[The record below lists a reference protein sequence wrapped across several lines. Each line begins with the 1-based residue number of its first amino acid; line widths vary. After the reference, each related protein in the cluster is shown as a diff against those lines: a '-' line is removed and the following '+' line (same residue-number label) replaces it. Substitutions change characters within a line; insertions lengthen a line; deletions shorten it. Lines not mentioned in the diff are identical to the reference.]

1 MWRIKMPIIAVNFK
15 VYPQVMGAGA
25 LRLARICDEVASETG
40 AQMIVA
46 PPMTEL
52 SRVAAEVDIPVFAQ
66 HADPAKVGSST
77 GHVPLEL
84 IRESGASGV
93 IINHSEHR
101 IGMADIE
108 FLVKKSR
115 YLSLETIVCSNNV
128 PVSAAAA
135 AFNPNYVAIEPPE
148 LIGGDLSVTTANPV
162 IVSDSVGEVKRISP
176 DVAVLCGAGVKN
188 GEDVKKAVELGAEG
202 VLLASGVVKAEDPK
216 EVLLDLLGY

>member
-1 MWRIKMPIIAVNFK
+1 MPIIAVNFK
-15 VYPQVMGAGA
+15 VYPQVMGEGA
-25 LRLARICDEVASETG
+25 LKLARICDEVASETG
-40 AQMIVA
+40 AQIIIS

-101 IGMADIE
+101 MGMADIE
-108 FLVKKSR
+108 FLVKKSK
-115 YLSLETIVCSNNV
+115 YLGLETIVCTNNV
-128 PVSAAAA
+128 PVSGAAAA
-135 AFNPNYVAIEPPE
+135 LNPNYVAIEPPE
-148 LIGGDLSVTTANPV
+148 LIRGDISVTTVDPS
-162 IVSDSVGEVKRISP
+162 IVSNSVAEVRRISP
-176 DVAVLCGAGVKN
+176 DVSVLCGAGVKN
-188 GEDVKKAVELGAEG
+188 GGDVKKAVELGAEG

-216 EVLLDLLGY
+216 SVLLNLLGY

>member
-1 MWRIKMPIIAVNFK
+1 MPIIAVNFK

-25 LRLARICDEVASETG
+25 LRLAKICDEVASKTG
-40 AQMIVA
+40 AQIIIA

-66 HADPAKVGSST
+66 HADPARVGSST
-77 GHVPLEL
+77 GHVPLEF
-84 IRESGASGV
+84 IRESGGSGV

-101 IGMADIE
+101 MGMADIE
-108 FLVKKSR
+108 FLVKKSK
-115 YLSLETIVCSNNV
+115 YLSLETIVCTNNV

-148 LIGGDLSVTTANPV
+148 LIGGDISVTSVDPS
-162 IVSDSVGEVKRISP
+162 IVSNSVKEVKRISS
-176 DVAVLCGAGVKN
+176 DVAVLCGAGVKK

-216 EVLLDLLGY
+216 EVLLDLLGC

>member
-1 MWRIKMPIIAVNFK
+1 MPIIAVNFK
-15 VYPQVMGAGA
+15 VYPQVMGKGA
-25 LRLARICDEVASETG
+25 LKLAKICDEVASETG
-40 AQMIVA
+40 AQIIIA

-84 IRESGASGV
+84 VRESGASGV

-101 IGMADIE
+101 MGMADIE
-108 FLVKKSR
+108 FLVKKSK
-115 YLSLETIVCSNNV
+115 YLGLETIVCTNNV

-135 AFNPNYVAIEPPE
+135 AFNPNYVAIEPPD
-148 LIGGDLSVTTANPV
+148 LIGGDISVTTADPS
-162 IVSDSVGEVKRISP
+162 IVSDSVKEVRRISS

-202 VLLASGVVKAEDPK
+202 VLLASGVVKSENPK
-216 EVLLDLLGY
+216 DVLMNLLGY

>member
-1 MWRIKMPIIAVNFK
+1 MPKVVVNFK
-15 VYPQVMGAGA
+15 VYPQAMGASA
-25 LRLARICDEVASETG
+25 LNLARVCDDVAHEAG
-40 AQMIVA
+40 AEIIIA

-52 SRVAAEVDIPVFAQ
+52 SRIAGEVDIPVFAQ
-66 HADPAKVGSST
+66 HADPVAVGSST
-77 GHVPLEL
+77 GYVPLEL
-84 IRESGASGV
+84 VRESGASGV

-101 IGMADIE
+101 MGMADIE

-115 YLSLETIVCSNNV
+115 YLGLETIVCSNNV
-128 PVSAAAA
+128 SVSAAAA

-148 LIGGDLSVTTANPV
+148 LIGGDVSVTTANPV

-188 GEDVKKAVELGAEG
+188 GDDVKKALELGAEG
-202 VLLASGVVKAEDPK
+202 VLLASGVVKAKDPK